1 MPARGSGL
9 SSTLSGISRCPL
21 RSLRGHTTTRNLRL
35 GIRSL
40 AGYAIGVA
48 RKPRTLIDGQ
58 EPIRAAR
65 ISGRWDTPRLRWGL
79 GEADMPNKRVGGA
92 VPELMKGQIEDHQ
105 RVIASAS
112 EQTGLFEQ
120 IADRIRLGFD
130 AGARLFLLGNG
141 GSAAD
146 AQHIAAE
153 LVGRFKRDRKA
164 LPAIALTTDSSI
176 LTAITNDIGGEYNF
190 ARQIEALVT
199 DRDIVWALS
208 VSGRS
213 PNVLRALEAARRIGA
228 FSIGFTGRSGGQL
241 EESCDLC
248 FKADH
253 DASDRVQEAHQLAY
267 HLICDRIER
276 QY

>member
-1 MPARGSGL
+1 
-9 SSTLSGISRCPL
+9 
-21 RSLRGHTTTRNLRL
+21 
-35 GIRSL
+35 
-40 AGYAIGVA
+40 
-48 RKPRTLIDGQ
+48 
-58 EPIRAAR
+58 
-65 ISGRWDTPRLRWGL
+65 
-79 GEADMPNKRVGGA
+79 MPNKRAGDA
-92 VPELMKGQIEDHQ
+92 VPQLMKTQIEQHQ
-105 RVIASAS
+105 RVIAAAG
-112 EQTGLFEQ
+112 EHIALLEQ
-120 IADRIRLGFD
+120 IADRIISGFD
-130 AGARLFLLGNG
+130 AGGRLFLLGNG

-176 LTAITNDIGGEYNF
+176 LTAVTNDIGGEYIF

-199 DRDIVWALS
+199 DCDVVWALS

-213 PNVLRALEAARRIGA
+213 PNVLRALEAARAIGA

-241 EESCDLC
+241 EELCNLC
-248 FKADH
+248 FQADH

-276 QY
+276 HY